1 MCVDP
6 TGVHLS
12 RLRLVGIKAVIR
24 LLHLAKGHARRR
36 EHLLFFRRITIA
48 DTNPLYLAYISVH
61 ISIDGVMNQGL
72 GAHNNLLS
80 TSEALLFVNV

>member
-6 TGVHLS
+6 TGVHMS

-24 LLHLAKGHARRR
+24 LLHLAMGHARSR
-36 EHLLFFRRITIA
+36 EQMLFFELISIA

-61 ISIDGVMNQGL
+61 ISVDDV
-72 GAHNNLLS
+72 
-80 TSEALLFVNV
+80 VD